1 MDTLELKVEMNEKV
15 FSDEIKILQNISAE
29 IERKLREIV
38 GVSAKVK
45 LVAPGSLQSVDGK
58 AAKVIDRRKK

>member
-1 MDTLELKVEMNEKV
+1 MNEKV

-38 GVSAKVK
+38 GVSGKVK
-45 LVAPGSLQSVDGK
+45 LVAPESLQPGEAK